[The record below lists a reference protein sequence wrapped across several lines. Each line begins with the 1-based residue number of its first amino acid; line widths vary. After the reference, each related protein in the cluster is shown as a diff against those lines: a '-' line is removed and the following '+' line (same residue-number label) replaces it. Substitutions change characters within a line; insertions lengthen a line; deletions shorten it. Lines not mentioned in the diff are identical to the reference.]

1 MGIWG
6 WQEAFIFTGAIG
18 FIWLVAW
25 RFYYQKPA
33 DQKKLSKQEFDY
45 IHSDNVT
52 EEAPEEKA
60 NISWAKLFTLKPT
73 WAFIVGKFFTDP
85 IWYFFLFWLPSY
97 FSSTFHLDLKKP
109 SLPLVIVYT
118 AATVGAIGGGY
129 LSTWLMKKGWL
140 VFKARK
146 MALFVSALCV
156 LPIIASRYTTDM
168 WVVIGLIS
176 LAVAGNAAWSANIY
190 TIVSDM
196 LPRKAVSSVIGIG
209 GMAGAI
215 GGILFPIL
223 VGSLLDTYKAAGNIT
238 AGYNLLFTICG
249 FTYLVALTI
258 IHLLTRKVEKVK
270 LSELF

>member
-1 MGIWG
+1 MNGALLWRLANQEIFRGYQNVAEWFPKKERALATGILDSGSNIGACVAPIIVSWIMGIWG

-33 DQKKLSKQEFDY
+33 DQKKLSKKEFDY
-45 IHSDNVT
+45 IHSDNLT

-73 WAFIVGKFFTDP
+73 WAFIAGKFLLILSGISFV
-85 IWYFFLFWLPSY
+85 LLPSY
-97 FSSTFHLDLKKP
+97 FSTFHLDLKKP

-129 LSTWLMKKGWL
+129 YLLAHEKGWL

-156 LPIIASRYTTDM
+156 LRLLYH
-168 WVVIGLIS
+168 
-176 LAVAGNAAWSANIY
+176 
-190 TIVSDM
+190 
-196 LPRKAVSSVIGIG
+196 
-209 GMAGAI
+209 AI
-215 GGILFPIL
+215 PQ
-223 VGSLLDTYKAAGNIT
+223 T
-238 AGYNLLFTICG
+238 CG
-249 FTYLVALTI
+249 W
-258 IHLLTRKVEKVK
+258 
-270 LSELF
+270 